1 MFQKSPARRHSDLF
15 RAREDRKLAK
25 HGEYFVEKREH
36 GGKWVVALP
45 HAERVS
51 AVKDTQR
58 DAVAR
63 AKELAPEG
71 VIHIKQANGKFRKG

>member
-1 MFQKSPARRHSDLF
+1 M
-15 RAREDRKLAK
+15 
-25 HGEYFVEKREH
+25 
-36 GGKWVVALP
+36 P
-45 HAERVS
+45 HAERAS

>member
-1 MFQKSPARRHSDLF
+1 VGTQ
-15 RAREDRKLAK
+15 RAKVTNVAK
-25 HGEYFVEKREH
+25 HSEYFVEKRQED
-36 GGKWVVALP
+36 GKWVVALP
-45 HAERVS
+45 HPERVS
-51 AVKDTQR
+51 AVRDTQR